1 MSKAIVFERSSALR
15 AALRLEIITV
25 VWMVIEA
32 AVAVAAGIVAG
43 SLLLVAFGID
53 SAIELAS
60 AVVVFRRF
68 RIESHEK
75 FAGDLDDA
83 GAIER
88 KAARVAGYLLF
99 LLTY

>member
-1 MSKAIVFERSSALR
+1 MSEAIVFERTSALR

-32 AVAVAAGIVAG
+32 AVAVAAGIVAR
-43 SLLLVAFGID
+43 SLLLIAFGID

-60 AVVVFRRF
+60 AIVVFRRF
-68 RIESHEK
+68 RLESHEK
-75 FAGDLDDA
+75 FATDLADV

-88 KAARVAGYLLF
+88 KAARIAGYLLF
-99 LLTY
+99 L